1 MASRKK
7 VINEDMSMMDNKWTS
22 DPSRR
27 EHKPTVM
34 TLFDIVKA
42 YDRLKDSNHKAP
54 VVMPYPTQFLVQDL
68 GALYVKSEE
77 IANALKNAAKNP
89 LIGDNEDAMEAT
101 KRALMQTVVIRKAIK
116 KLARFL
122 DTTSLEDDG
131 GDDASG
137 SPADTLDSQY

>member
-1 MASRKK
+1 MADRKRLI
-7 VINEDMSMMDNKWTS
+7 VEDSSAMDNKWTA

-68 GALYVKSEE
+68 GALYVKTEE

-89 LIGDNEDAMEAT
+89 IINDNDDAMEAT
-101 KRALMQTVVIRKAIK
+101 KRALQQTVVIRKAIK

-122 DTTSLEDDG
+122 DTTSIEEDE
-131 GDDASG
+131 GDSSG
-137 SPADTLDSQY
+137 DPMDTLDNQY

>member
-7 VINEDMSMMDNKWTS
+7 VLFEDISRMDNKWTA
-22 DPSRR
+22 DASRR
-27 EHKPTVM
+27 EFKPTVM

-68 GALYVKSEE
+68 GALYVKAEE

-89 LIGDNEDAMEAT
+89 IIKDNEDALEAT

-122 DTTSLEDDG
+122 DTAAIEEDE
-131 GDDASG
+131 
-137 SPADTLDSQY
+137 

>member
-1 MASRKK
+1 MASRKRLI
-7 VINEDMSMMDNKWTS
+7 VEDMSSMDNKWTA
-22 DPSRR
+22 DASRR

-68 GALYVKSEE
+68 GALYVKTEE

-89 LIGDNEDAMEAT
+89 IIKDNEDAIEAT
-101 KRALMQTVVIRKAIK
+101 KRALQQTIVIRKAIK

-122 DTTSLEDDG
+122 DTTSVDEDEDDAA
-131 GDDASG
+131 GD
-137 SPADTLDSQY
+137 PMDTLDSQY

>member
-7 VINEDMSMMDNKWTS
+7 VLFEDISRMDNKWTA
-22 DPSRR
+22 DASRR
-27 EHKPTVM
+27 EFKPTVM

-68 GALYVKSEE
+68 GALYVKAEE

-89 LIGDNEDAMEAT
+89 IIKDNEDALEAT

-122 DTTSLEDDG
+122 DPAAIEEDE
-131 GDDASG
+131 
-137 SPADTLDSQY
+137 